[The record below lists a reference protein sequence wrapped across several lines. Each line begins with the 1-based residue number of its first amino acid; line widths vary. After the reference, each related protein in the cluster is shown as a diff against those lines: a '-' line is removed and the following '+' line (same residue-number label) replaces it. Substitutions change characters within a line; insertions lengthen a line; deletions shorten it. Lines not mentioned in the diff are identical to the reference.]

1 MEKVAN
7 DVAERE
13 LRIERM
19 LNAPIELVWEVWTDP
34 EHIKNWWGPN
44 GFTNTIHTMEV
55 AEGSEWL
62 LTMHGPDGKNYANRS
77 IFKEVVRHRKIVYEH
92 FNPNFIATVEFESQQ
107 DKTFM
112 KWQMLFDTRELYE
125 TVVKTFGA
133 DKGMRENVLKLEIY
147 LTQKMK

>member
-44 GFTNTIHTMEV
+44 GFTNTIHKMEV

>member
-44 GFTNTIHTMEV
+44 GFTTTIHKMDV
-55 AEGSEWL
+55 KEGTEWV
-62 LTMHGPDGKNYANRS
+62 LTMHGPDGKNYPNKS
-77 IFKEVVRHRKIVYEH
+77 TFKEVVLHKRIVYEH
-92 FNPNFIATVEFESQQ
+92 FNPDFVATVEFESQQ
-107 DKTFM
+107 NRTFM

-133 DKGMRENVLKLEIY
+133 DKGMRENVAKLENY
-147 LTQKMK
+147 LEQKLK

>member
-7 DVAERE
+7 DIAERE

-44 GFTNTIHTMEV
+44 GFTNTIHKMEV
-55 AEGSEWL
+55 VEGSEWL

-77 IFKEVVRHRKIVYEH
+77 IFKEVVIHRKIVYEH
-92 FNPNFIATVEFESQQ
+92 FNPNFIATVEFEPQE

-133 DKGMRENVLKLEIY
+133 DKGLRENVVKLEIY

>member
-7 DVAERE
+7 DITQRE
-13 LRIERM
+13 LRVERM
-19 LNAPIELVWEVWTDP
+19 LDAPIELVWEVWTNP

-44 GFTNTIHTMEV
+44 GFTNTIHKMDMEE
-55 AEGSEWL
+55 EGEWL
-62 LTMHGPDGKNYANRS
+62 LTMHGPDGKNYPNKS
-77 IFKEVVRHRKIVYEH
+77 IFKEIVPHKRIVYQH
-92 FNPNFIATVEFESQQ
+92 FNPNFIATVEFKAEG

-112 KWQMLFDTRELYE
+112 KWQMLFDTQELYE

-133 DKGMRENVLKLEIY
+133 DKGMRENVAKLEIY

>member
-34 EHIKNWWGPN
+34 EHIKNWWGPD
-44 GFTNTIHTMEV
+44 GFTNTIHKMDVE
-55 AEGSEWL
+55 EGGEWL
-62 LTMHGPDGKNYANRS
+62 LTMHGPDGRNYPNKS
-77 IFKEVVRHRKIVYEH
+77 IFKEVILHKRIVYQH
-92 FNPNFIATVEFESQQ
+92 FNPNFITTIEFEPQE

-133 DKGMRENVLKLEIY
+133 DKGLRENIVKLENY

>member
-7 DVAERE
+7 EVAERE

-34 EHIKNWWGPN
+34 DHIKNWWGPN
-44 GFTNTIHTMEV
+44 GFTNTIHKMDVE
-55 AEGSEWL
+55 EGGEWL
-62 LTMHGPDGKNYANRS
+62 LTMHGPDGRNYANKS
-77 IFKEVVRHRKIVYEH
+77 IFKEVVLHKRIVCEH
-92 FNPNFIATVEFESQQ
+92 FNPDFIATVEFESQH

-133 DKGMRENVLKLEIY
+133 DKGMRENVVKLQTY